1 MRTDPR
7 TAAALALYLDGVQAG
22 IEAVAEVFGP
32 WIRAG
37 IYARRDAILAEA
49 RKVAED
55 MIDDGDWPEVD
66 AVLADKT
73 GDKIGGGSVIADA
86 LEAQLSKIPG
96 EFETRLAALEARHA
110 RLGAKVGDEIRA
122 LRHRV
127 GELEDR
133 VERLGDDSQEH
144 HDRLWTTADALA
156 ARETPIRETQP
167 AERLTGDPQTDGH
180 GHSHEHT

>member
-1 MRTDPR
+1 MSTDTR
-7 TAAALALYLDGVQAG
+7 TAAALALYLEGVQAG

-32 WIRAG
+32 WIRSM
-37 IYARRDAILAEA
+37 IHNHRDTILAEA
-49 RKVAED
+49 RAVAED
-55 MIDDGDWPEVD
+55 MIDDGDWSEMD

-110 RLGAKVGDEIRA
+110 RLGAEVGDEIRA
-122 LRHRV
+122 LRHRL

-144 HDRLWTTADALA
+144 HDRLWTLEDALA
-156 ARETPIRETQP
+156 ARENPIGDPQTPLP
-167 AERLTGDPQTDGH
+167 LTGDPQNDGR

>member
-1 MRTDPR
+1 MPDPDATERADLVARLRKEARTWR
-7 TAAALALYLDGVQAG
+7 EL
-22 IEAVAEVFGP
+22 IEEEAVGNRLDKPVFYFE
-32 WIRAG
+32 R
-37 IYARRDAILAEA
+37 
-49 RKVAED
+49 
-55 MIDDGDWPEVD
+55 MIALIEH
-66 AVLADKT
+66 A
-73 GDKIGGGSVIADA
+73 ADA

-110 RLGAKVGDEIRA
+110 RLGAEVGDEIRA

-144 HDRLWTTADALA
+144 HDRPWTLEDALA
-156 ARETPIRETQP
+156 ARETGSGEPQATLP
-167 AERLTGDPQTDGH
+167 LAGDPQNDGH